1 MDAALLVIERQEMN
15 LYIENPEG
23 EEYQPSIQ
31 WCIVY
36 DSTTKRILFIQ
47 RIVSTSVN
55 DVKSQADLASL
66 ALENASMYFAR
77 NRLAVLHPED
87 DSVDPSLVDSI
98 DPESMTLR
106 LSTER
111 LSDLP
116 R

>member
-1 MDAALLVIERQEMN
+1 MDLH
-15 LYIENPEG
+15 IENSNG
-23 EEYQPSIQ
+23 EEGLRSVQ
-31 WCIVY
+31 WCVVY
-36 DSTTKRILFIQ
+36 DSSTKKILFIQ
-47 RIVSTSVN
+47 RIVSTSAN
-55 DVKSQADLASL
+55 DVKSQADLEGL

-111 LSDLP
+111 LSDLS